1 MRAVGQIRAILFGVS
16 LLAGAGVAAVAH
28 ADPKAVLELFTSQGC
43 SSCPPA
49 DKLLGSYALDKDVI
63 ALSYPVDIWDYLG
76 WTDTLAS
83 HENTERQRAYAQK
96 RGDSQV
102 YTPQMVVN
110 GATHLVGSD
119 KAAIDGA
126 IADSERVGGLPVP
139 VKISFSDDEVNI
151 DVGPAANAWVLKGT
165 IWLVLYDRE
174 RTVEIPRGENKG
186 RMITYSNVVRK
197 MQRLQMWKGAS
208 LSLSLPKAELY
219 ESGAD
224 GCVVLLQTDANG
236 GLPGTI
242 VGAAQIE
249 RSRYYRS
256 P

>member
-1 MRAVGQIRAILFGVS
+1 MRVDARIHAVLFGIS
-16 LLAGAGVAAVAH
+16 LVAGLAAGEIASAE
-28 ADPKAVLELFTSQGC
+28 PKAVLELFTSQGC

-49 DKLLGSYALDKDVI
+49 DKLLGTYAHDKDVI
-63 ALSYPVDIWDYLG
+63 ALSYSVDIWDYLG

-83 HENTERQRAYAQK
+83 HDNTERQRAYAQK

-102 YTPQMVVN
+102 YTPQVVVN
-110 GATHLVGSD
+110 GAAHVVGSD
-119 KAAIDGA
+119 KNAIDRA
-126 IADSERVGGLPVP
+126 VVESERVGGLPVP
-139 VKISFSDDEVNI
+139 VKISFSDDAVNI

-165 IWLVLYDRE
+165 VWLVLYDRE
-174 RTVEIPRGENKG
+174 RTVEIARGENKG

-208 LSLSLPKAELY
+208 LSLSLPQAELY
-219 ESGAD
+219 ENGAD
-224 GCVVLLQTDANG
+224 GCVVLLQTDGNG

-249 RSRYYRS
+249 RRDHYLS